1 MAAPSTSFNDHTY
14 NVISH
19 TLKNVSAKSWG
30 DEKVPQSPGPLTRTI
45 TPVLTRIYS
54 NWLGVVKPEYTCR
67 QRTMMENSSQKGL
80 SPWRERP
87 ISCWNPAAIRQV
99 RGAGP
104 HPKLLENLEN
114 LDYQISIPSELEP
127 RMVVEFCNGGDN
139 NT

>member
-19 TLKNVSAKSWG
+19 TPLLITLKNVSAKSWG

-87 ISCWNPAAIRQV
+87 ISCGHKTSQRSRSASETVGEFGEFGLPNQYPFRTRTTYGRGVLQWWRQ
-99 RGAGP
+99 
-104 HPKLLENLEN
+104 
-114 LDYQISIPSELEP
+114 
-127 RMVVEFCNGGDN
+127 
-139 NT
+139 